1 MVADRR
7 PDQAGTAGPCG
18 VWAGGTPAVPWPQ
31 DSSRGAIDG
40 QPPPRAVQ
48 VNNSVAEAAGRG
60 EKLEQQQRAML
71 GSTSELAAQANET
84 MTLLQA
90 LAEEVGSAKVR
101 APQALPCNPP

>member
-1 MVADRR
+1 M
-7 PDQAGTAGPCG
+7 
-18 VWAGGTPAVPWPQ
+18 
-31 DSSRGAIDG
+31 
-40 QPPPRAVQ
+40 Q

-71 GSTSELAAQANET
+71 GSTSDLAAQANET

-101 APQALPCNPP
+101 APQALPPTSGPSERPHGHRDHMNMP